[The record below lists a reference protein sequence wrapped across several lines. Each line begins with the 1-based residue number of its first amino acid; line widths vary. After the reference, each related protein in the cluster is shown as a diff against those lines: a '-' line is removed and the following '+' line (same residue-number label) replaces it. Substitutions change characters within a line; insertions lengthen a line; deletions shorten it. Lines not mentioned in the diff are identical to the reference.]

1 MLIAQ
6 EKKKNNIAEYV
17 LYMWQIEDLIRAN
30 NFDLDSIQ
38 RNIINGFQETREM
51 KEEIRAWYAGLIQ
64 MMRKEG
70 IMQDGHLAFV
80 NDVVEQLNKLHE
92 KLKENP
98 EEQKYREVYGWAKPN
113 IEIFRNKI
121 TNTGANDIEVCF
133 NALYGLLLL
142 RLKKETVTEETTS
155 AMTTFSNLLALLA
168 SKYKAAVN

>member
-30 NFDLDSIQ
+30 NFDLDIIQ

-70 IMQDGHLAFV
+70 IMQEGHLSFV
-80 NDVVEQLNKLHE
+80 NDVVRELNELHE

-98 EEQKYREVYGWAKPN
+98 EELKYREVYGWAKPN
-113 IEIFRNKI
+113 IDIFRNKL
-121 TNTGANDIEVCF
+121 ANRGLNEIEVCF

-142 RLKKETVTEETTS
+142 RLKKEPVTEETTS

-168 SKYKAAVN
+168 SKYKSNK